1 MLVKIE
7 KEILIEFVV
16 FLEFIIGNS
25 NQIKDPWTRSILVKE
40 AQAVLMT
47 ISKDLVL

>member
-25 NQIKDPWTRSILVKE
+25 NQIKDP
-40 AQAVLMT
+40 
-47 ISKDLVL
+47 